1 MKKILSILLSA
12 VLIGSAVT
20 CLAGCQQQDG
30 GEEKKENKGE
40 VNVFNWGEY
49 MSLGDEGLMNVVEE
63 FEKETGIKVNY
74 TTYETNEELYNML
87 KQSNVSYDVVIP
99 SEYMVSKLVKEGML
113 LELNYDNIPNY
124 QYISDTFKKLPCDP
138 DGKYTVCYQWGVTAL
153 VYDKTKVK
161 NKPTDWD
168 ALWDKDLAGQILMFN
183 NSRDAMAIAMQQCG
197 ITPSTFTK
205 EDVDKAAEK
214 LQEQKPL
221 LKKYV
226 MDQVFNEMEGGQSA
240 IAPYYAG
247 DIAMMMGENE
257 NLDYCLPASG
267 SNLFYDAMCIPTCSK
282 NKDNAEA
289 FINFMQKPEI
299 AAENCKYLRYGTP
312 NTKAPEF
319 LDDEIKNNEL
329 TFPPEDYLKKCYIFE
344 DIDDQVYAYMQEQF
358 VAVQAND

>member
-1 MKKILSILLSA
+1 MKKILCV
-12 VLIGSAVT
+12 VLCAAMLCSMAA
-20 CLAGCQQQDG
+20 LFAGCGKADA
-30 GEEKKENKGE
+30 GE
-40 VNVFNWGEY
+40 VNVYNWGEY
-49 MSLGDEGLMNVVEE
+49 IAEGQDGLMNVIEE

-74 TTYETNEELYNML
+74 TTYETNEDLYNML
-87 KQSNVSYDVVIP
+87 KNSNVSYDVVVP
-99 SEYMVSKLVKEGML
+99 SDYMISKMIKENML

-124 QYISDTFKKLPCDP
+124 KYINDSFKSLDCDP
-138 DGKYTVCYQWGVTAL
+138 DNKYTVIYQWGVTGL

-161 NKPTDWD
+161 NKPADWS
-168 ALWDKDLAGQILMFN
+168 ALWDKDLKGDILMIN
-183 NSRDAMAIAMQQCG
+183 NSRDAMAIAMQTLG
-197 ITPSTFTK
+197 IDPSNCTK

-214 LQEQKPL
+214 LREQKPL

-226 MDQVFNEMEGGQSA
+226 MDQVFTEMETSQSA

-282 NKDNAEA
+282 NKDNADA